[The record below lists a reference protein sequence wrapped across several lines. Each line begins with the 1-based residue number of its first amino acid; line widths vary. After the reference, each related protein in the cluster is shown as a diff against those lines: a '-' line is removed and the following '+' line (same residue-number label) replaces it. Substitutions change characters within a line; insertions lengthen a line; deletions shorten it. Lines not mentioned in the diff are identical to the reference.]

1 MMDLQIRRLEPD
13 NNDLIRKIEEKKESF
28 QDKRFLKQVP
38 SRLEE
43 VFYFIVFVDNYFWTL
58 M

>member
-1 MMDLQIRRLEPD
+1 MDLQIRRLEPD
-13 NNDLIRKIEEKKESF
+13 NNDLIRKIEEKKENF

-38 SRLEE
+38 SRFEE
-43 VFYFIVFVDNYFWTL
+43 AYYFILFVDNCFWTI